1 LPQKSAPHT
10 YWVDARR
17 KDQGRALLD
26 KGFAL
31 PASDEDDPAAIG
43 TMALAIDEDKGTC
56 KALGK

>member
-1 LPQKSAPHT
+1 
-10 YWVDARR
+10 
-17 KDQGRALLD
+17 LD
-26 KGFAL
+26 KGSAL